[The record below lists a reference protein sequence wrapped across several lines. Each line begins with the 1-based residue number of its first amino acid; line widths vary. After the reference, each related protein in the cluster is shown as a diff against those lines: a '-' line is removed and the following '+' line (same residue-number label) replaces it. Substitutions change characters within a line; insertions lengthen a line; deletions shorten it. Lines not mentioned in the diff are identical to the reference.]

1 MLSSKLAEASLG
13 ISSPVPLQ
21 ACWDCGVLIQSPGPQ
36 LQLLSDSPTA
46 VGYVVSPTPV
56 TLFGNSI
63 FVDGNQVKLSHIG
76 LGVLCTMTGVLIK
89 EKRGDRHLGRTPWD
103 DEGRDWRDAADTS
116 PPGLALG
123 VSFAP
128 LSFSMY
134 TAAAILHS
142 PCEFGCFLDVPLK
155 GNLHADKDS
164 IYFAHFYTRCR
175 PWGMAHVCHSENVC
189 RLDG

>member
-46 VGYVVSPTPV
+46 VGCVVSPTPV

-89 EKRGDRHLGRTPWD
+89 EKRGDRDTWGELHGMMKAETGEMRLTLPCPGWHLASPLPLSPSACTPQLRFCIRHVNLVAFW
-103 DEGRDWRDAADTS
+103 TS
-116 PPGLALG
+116 P
-123 VSFAP
+123 
-128 LSFSMY
+128 
-134 TAAAILHS
+134 
-142 PCEFGCFLDVPLK
+142 
-155 GNLHADKDS
+155 
-164 IYFAHFYTRCR
+164 
-175 PWGMAHVCHSENVC
+175 
-189 RLDG
+189 